1 MKLGK
6 AACALAL
13 AGCLVQVGS
22 AFAADKKNRPYDV
35 TVTGYVVKPSGKSMP
50 LGQDLQLRE
59 HDVVLKG
66 DLAWFSATHLAA
78 PVTVRALDLDFPIP
92 AGATLRL
99 AAGYQGGDLASL
111 PKEARVFC
119 EEPRHNTVKSLAFA
133 ATLGLSSLGAR
144 LARDTRT
151 CLVDTD
157 GNATFDKGFI
167 VGTKKADDRHMVD
180 IEPIAYETKML
191 DPIPGDSRLE
201 VEFLDGGALSGP
213 GFRLNMI
220 VDGEQQPFAAL
231 HFFPLNGRF
240 LVRQRHQRVQGLK
253 LSKLPMGVS
262 FGTARIDVSAFD
274 PETKVATAQIVRD
287 FGINGFVVEPLP
299 QYIYIY
305 Y

>member
-1 MKLGK
+1 MKWGM

-13 AGCLVQVGS
+13 AGCVLQAGPAV
-22 AFAADKKNRPYDV
+22 AADKKNRPYDV
-35 TVTGYVVKPSGKSMP
+35 TVTGYVVKPSGQSMP
-50 LGQDLQLRE
+50 VGQDLQLRE

-78 PVTVRALDLDFPIP
+78 PVTVHALDLDFPIP

-119 EEPRHNTVKSLAFA
+119 EEPKHNTVKSLAFA
-133 ATLGLSSLGAR
+133 ATLGLSSLGSR

-151 CLVDTD
+151 CLVDSNGD
-157 GNATFDKGFI
+157 ATFDKGFI

-191 DPIPGDSRLE
+191 DPLPGDSRLE

-213 GFRLNMI
+213 GYRLNMI
-220 VDGEQQPFAAL
+220 VDGKEEAFAAL
-231 HFFPLNGRF
+231 HFFPLTGAF
-240 LVRQRHQRVQGLK
+240 MLRQRHQRVQGLK
-253 LSKLPMGVS
+253 LSKLPMGIA
-262 FGTARIDVSAFD
+262 FGSARIDTSAFD
-274 PETKVATAQIVRD
+274 PETKVATARIVRD
-287 FGINGFVVEPLP
+287 FGVNGFVVEPLP